1 MKASVIIPVHNK
13 APWLRESIGSVLGQS
28 FSDFE
33 LICVDDRST
42 DDSLEVLR
50 AIDDPRLRVIALERN
65 LGPAG
70 AAQRATDAAIGEYVV
85 RMDADDIMMPDR
97 IESQVAF
104 MESNPAIGAS
114 GSHQAVLGREHEIM
128 RASLTDAECRAGIF
142 FQIPMFQPTTIYR
155 RGILVGHGIR
165 FEDDWPRYGEDWWY
179 QSRLL
184 RVTQLANIDRPL
196 LRYRVGDQN
205 MRTGRDRSA
214 DLKLLYG
221 WLFDAYGWPIDE
233 EGMRAHFHAVK
244 WFPRPLGADDVRA
257 VAAHL
262 QRLRRLNAERGTFP
276 EPGFSERLDRM
287 WHELGFRLP
296 AFGWSAMRAY
306 MRERMPPPAQL
317 RYMLTSWITGRA

>member
-1 MKASVIIPVHNK
+1 MKVSVIIPVHNK
-13 APWLRESIGSVLGQS
+13 APWLRESIGSVLAQT
-28 FSDFE
+28 FRDFE
-33 LICVDDRST
+33 LICVDDLST

-50 AIDDPRLRVIALERN
+50 SIDDPRIRVIRLERN

-70 AAQRATDAAIGEYVV
+70 AAQRATDAATGEYVL

-97 IESQVAF
+97 IEAQVAF
-104 MESNPAIGAS
+104 MEAHPDIGAS
-114 GSHQAVLGREHEIM
+114 GSHQAVLGREHEVM
-128 RASLTDAECRAGIF
+128 RASLVDAECRAGIL
-142 FQIPMFQPTTIYR
+142 FQIPMFQPTTIHR
-155 RGILVGHGIR
+155 RELLVRHGIR

-184 RVTQLANIDRPL
+184 RVTRLANIDRPL

-233 EGMRAHFHAVK
+233 AGMRAHFHAVK
-244 WFPRPLGADDVRA
+244 WFPKPLIAEDVRA

-262 QRLRRLNAERGTFP
+262 QRLRELNAERTTFP
-276 EPGFSERLDRM
+276 EPEFGARLDRM

-296 AFGWSAMRAY
+296 AYGWPVIRAY
-306 MRERMPPPAQL
+306 LHEKMPPASQL